1 MMKTKD
7 KYNSLGKLI
16 VKKLRDETYDNY
28 KKEIDNSKSLSVEEY
43 YQLPRNIEYDKNLQ
57 NIEDERFEFFKS
69 LNEKQKEQLDKL
81 ILKTLDETAFNILR
95 EIEDGHSLGESISLK
110 FNNTSIDDVYDEFL
124 SGTFYGEYFLW
135 LKSFSDFGEYQY

>member
-1 MMKTKD
+1 MMKAKD

-43 YQLPRNIEYDKNLQ
+43 YQLPRNTEYDKNLQ

-110 FNNTSIDDVYDEFL
+110 FNNTCIDDIYDEFL